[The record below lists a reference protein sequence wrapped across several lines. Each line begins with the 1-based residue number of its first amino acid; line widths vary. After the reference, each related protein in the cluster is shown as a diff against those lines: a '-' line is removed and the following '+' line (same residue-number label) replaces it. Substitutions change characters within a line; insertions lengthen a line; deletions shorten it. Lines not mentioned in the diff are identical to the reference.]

1 MNPLLSL
8 FALLTAKNLLGGLI
22 FFRVRENHKADLTMR
37 RWEHRTKLP
46 ILNWF
51 LKSKAG
57 APANRM
63 ERMRNACIING
74 IRKIS
79 STETFEHFVGVA
91 LNKRSKLKI
100 RMPNQAAPKAGRRHW
115 SDVDIVC

>member
-1 MNPLLSL
+1 MEAFLSL
-8 FALLTAKNLLGGLI
+8 FAILAAKNLLGGLI
-22 FFRVRENHKADLTMR
+22 FFRVRENHQADLTMR

-46 ILNWF
+46 VLNWF
-51 LKSKAG
+51 LKTKAG
-57 APANRM
+57 APTNRM
-63 ERMRNACIING
+63 ERLRNRCIITG

-79 STETFEHFVGVA
+79 NTETFEHFVGVV

-100 RMPNQAAPKAGRRHW
+100 RMPNQAMPKAGRRRW

>member
-1 MNPLLSL
+1 MGTFLSL
-8 FALLTAKNLLGGLI
+8 FAILTAKNLLGGLI
-22 FFRVRENHKADLTMR
+22 FFRVRQNHQADLTMR
-37 RWEHRTKLP
+37 RWERRTKLP

-51 LKSKAG
+51 LKMKAG

-63 ERMRNACIING
+63 ERMRNKCIITG

-79 STETFEHFVGVA
+79 DTETFEHFVGVA

-100 RMPNQAAPKAGRRHW
+100 RMPNQAAPKVGRHNW
-115 SDVDIVC
+115 SNVDIVC